1 MKSMQLYYFCLTLF
15 FLQIIRVQCNSDDLK
30 NNHHAHRQEAQ
41 SESGEIQTGFTF
53 TLLKATEQIIPELLP
68 ASGRASHQLAATNT
82 EFTKGKLCLTIQ
94 VAFVVR

>member
-1 MKSMQLYYFCLTLF
+1 MESMQLYYFCLTLF
-15 FLQIIRVQCNSDDLK
+15 LQIIRVECNSDDLK

-53 TLLKATEQIIPELLP
+53 TLLKATELLP